1 MSRDPSAPEGPAP
14 PRPTLAA
21 GALVLLGLSPLVGAG
36 LGRSD
41 WVDLARSSAAAPVV
55 WESPSGDRELP
66 HHGVQVWVQWRGAD
80 GRLTELALDAERL
93 SALSGP
99 PARESLVRLALT
111 RVPELATDPSRD
123 ALLQA
128 LLEYLLCG
136 ERQLLAE
143 LGVPLDD
150 VQGDLALL
158 FQATA
163 GDHAE
168 RPPQVFPAPCGAGDG
183 SGGSE
188 GGEDPR

>member
-1 MSRDPSAPEGPAP
+1 MSRDPTAPTDPQPSRAGL
-14 PRPTLAA
+14 RLAA

-36 LGRSD
+36 LGRSA

-55 WESPSGDRELP
+55 WESASSERPLP

-93 SALSGP
+93 SRLSGP

-111 RVPELATDPSRD
+111 RVPELSADPSRA
-123 ALLQA
+123 ALLGA
-128 LLEYLLCG
+128 FLEYLLCG
-136 ERQLLAE
+136 DRLLLAE
-143 LGVPLDD
+143 LGVPLED
-150 VQGDLALL
+150 VHGDLALL

-168 RPPQVFPAPCGAGDG
+168 RPPQVFEAPCPNAAGSD
-183 SGGSE
+183 
-188 GGEDPR
+188 R

>member
-1 MSRDPSAPEGPAP
+1 MSRDPSAPDEPTPA
-14 PRPTLAA
+14 RAGLRLAA
-21 GALVLLGLSPLVGAG
+21 AALLALGLSPLVGAG
-36 LGRSD
+36 VGRAA

-55 WESPSGDRELP
+55 WESPTGDRELP

-80 GRLTELALDAERL
+80 GRLAELALDAERL
-93 SALSGP
+93 ARLSGP

-128 LLEYLLCG
+128 FLEYLLCG
-136 ERQLLAE
+136 ERRLLSE

-150 VQGDLALL
+150 VHGDLALL

-168 RPPQVFPAPCGAGDG
+168 RPPQVFAAPCPNGA
-183 SGGSE
+183 E
-188 GGEDPR
+188 GPR